1 MDVVHRAGFLGG
13 FRSRLKP
20 GPVERLTRYGRRY
33 GNEGAVGNSELSSLL
48 AGVEATD
55 ESVVSLG
62 ESITLGDDWSVGDE
76 EVSPGLSVF
85 F

>member
-13 FRSRLKP
+13 VRSRLKP
-20 GPVERLTRYGRRY
+20 GPVERLARHGRRY
-33 GNEGAVGNSELSSLL
+33 GTEGAVGNSELSSLL
-48 AGVEATD
+48 TGVEATD

-62 ESITLGDDWSVGDE
+62 ESITLGDDGAVGDE
-76 EVSPGLSVF
+76 EVSPRLDVF